1 MNWERIQ
8 IFHIKTQL
16 LQWLLL
22 QNQALPC
29 PEPPSFVLPWLSS
42 SEFWWEFILSK
53 LSWILAMVWSIKVIK
68 IWFYLFRKIL
78 FYLTNKSIIPMLLT
92 VREYYLV
99 RLLITKNKF
108 VPPLK
113 SVWAQGI
120 ASRHNPGYLPILC
133 GQHKWVCFE
142 MVFGI
147 CHLYCKVFF
156 YVGKGAWYFF
166 CMTPI
171 LKIGWQLVIL
181 GWSVCPSVILSIYCH
196 FDNLYFCQRD
206 RQLYVS
212 RR

>member
-1 MNWERIQ
+1 
-8 IFHIKTQL
+8 
-16 LQWLLL
+16 
-22 QNQALPC
+22 
-29 PEPPSFVLPWLSS
+29 
-42 SEFWWEFILSK
+42 
-53 LSWILAMVWSIKVIK
+53 
-68 IWFYLFRKIL
+68 
-78 FYLTNKSIIPMLLT
+78 MLLT

-156 YVGKGAWYFF
+156 YVGKGA
-166 CMTPI
+166 
-171 LKIGWQLVIL
+171 
-181 GWSVCPSVILSIYCH
+181 
-196 FDNLYFCQRD
+196 
-206 RQLYVS
+206 
-212 RR
+212 

>member
-1 MNWERIQ
+1 MTWERIQ

-68 IWFYLFRKIL
+68 IQEDFVLFDKQIHSP
-78 FYLTNKSIIPMLLT
+78 NVIN
-92 VREYYLV
+92 REYYLV
-99 RLLITKNKF
+99 RLLITKTKF

-120 ASRHNPGYLPILC
+120 ASQHSPGYLPILC
-133 GQHKWVCFE
+133 GQH
-142 MVFGI
+142 
-147 CHLYCKVFF
+147 
-156 YVGKGAWYFF
+156 
-166 CMTPI
+166 
-171 LKIGWQLVIL
+171 
-181 GWSVCPSVILSIYCH
+181 
-196 FDNLYFCQRD
+196 
-206 RQLYVS
+206 
-212 RR
+212 